1 MRNGVARSIAAVIA
15 GDDRLSSREPE
26 RSALER
32 KVLDADGDLLPLKLA
47 ECDRDRI
54 RRSGLGAIF
63 LQADP
68 NSV

>member
-15 GDDRLSSREPE
+15 GDDRLPSREPE

-32 KVLDADGDLLPLKLA
+32 KILDGDGDVLPLKLA

-54 RRSGLGAIF
+54 RRPRSSRDF
-63 LQADP
+63 PSSDP
-68 NSV
+68 SSV